1 MRFETACDLGE
12 LGRSVPKFLALVGSD
27 RWLKRVGQLDEEQH
41 ASPYRWR
48 IVLDYHWLEMDLAH
62 QADILLQRGDLDPV
76 QVDSHALVCL
86 RFASAVVNIHGQ
98 LSGKGQGVLEGR
110 LRDALKAETGFAA
123 LFLEV
128 DLARRLMAMGYD
140 VQWPDM
146 EGTGQFDLLFEKGAF
161 VAEVECKSLSAD
173 AGRQIHRKD
182 FYRMVEYISTALDA
196 HLQGPQQLIL
206 SVTLRNRFSPDLGEQ
221 EELRRLVLEMLAPDS
236 ARATLQTT
244 RFRIDRAPLAEALG
258 LARPVLEDELHS
270 GCRRVFGPNAHLA
283 GKLSEQGGCLIVMRS
298 EREDDTSKPLLEAM
312 RKAATQFTGIRPA
325 FIAVQ
330 LNELQPQELLLPH
343 VQRRAAI
350 LSHALFSHYS
360 QVHVNA
366 AIFSGFNARALPGDR
381 FGQAGFAVMNSMPR
395 FALDPHVL
403 HDVLSAVAAEQ
414 PLESSGL
421 SGGEG

>member
-1 MRFETACDLGE
+1 MRFHSACDLGE
-12 LGRSVPKFLALVGSD
+12 LGRAVLKFLALVGNA
-27 RWLKRVGQLDEEQH
+27 RWRKRVDQLDEEQR

-62 QADILLQRGDLDPV
+62 QAEILMRRGDLDPV

-86 RFASAVVNIHGQ
+86 RFASAIVSIHEQ
-98 LSGKGQGVLEGR
+98 LSGKGKGVLEGR

-161 VAEVECKSLSAD
+161 VAEIECKSLSAD

-182 FYRMVEYISTALDA
+182 FYRLVEYISPALDA
-196 HLQGPQQLIL
+196 HLQGTQQFVV
-206 SVTLRNRFSPDLGEQ
+206 SVTLRNRLSPNLGEQ
-221 EELRRLVLEMLAPDS
+221 EELRRLVLESLALDA
-236 ARATLQTT
+236 ARTTLQTT
-244 RFRIDRAPLAEALG
+244 RLRIERTPLAEALG
-258 LARPVLEDELHS
+258 LARPVTEDDLHAA
-270 GCRRVFGPNAHLA
+270 CKRIFGPSVHVA
-283 GKLSEQGGCLIVMRS
+283 GKLSEHGGCLIVMRS
-298 EREDDTSKPLLEAM
+298 EREDDSSKPLLEAM
-312 RKAATQFTGIRPA
+312 RKAATQFTGTRPA
-325 FIAVQ
+325 FVAVQ
-330 LNELQPQELLLPH
+330 LNELRPQELLLPH

-360 QVHVNA
+360 QAHVNA
-366 AIFSGFNARALPGDR
+366 AIFSGFNAGVLPGER
-381 FGQAGFAVMNSMPR
+381 FGQAGFAVMNSMPGL
-395 FALDPHVL
+395 AVDPHVL

-414 PLESSGL
+414 SLELSGL